1 MDKKS
6 PKPRV
11 LIVDDERFYSEV
23 LENLL
28 SPQFEIDVAGTG
40 ELALAKAQT
49 EPQPDLILLD
59 IMMNGM
65 DGYEV
70 CRRLKQNAQT
80 RDIPVIFLTVKRD
93 IDDEVRGFNLGAVD
107 YITKPMSPPI
117 VRARVRNHIEL
128 GRLKKRLIECEK
140 RCGKKNVD

>member
-1 MDKKS
+1 MEKKLQ
-6 PKPRV
+6 KPRV

-28 SPQFEIDVAGTG
+28 SPQFEIDVAGNG

-49 EPQPDLILLD
+49 APQPDLILLD
-59 IMMNGM
+59 IVMNGM

-70 CRRLKQNAQT
+70 CRRLKQNEQT

-128 GRLKKRLIECEK
+128 GRLKQRLIECEK

>member
-1 MDKKS
+1 MDNAT
-6 PKPRV
+6 PQPRV

-28 SPQFEIDVAGTG
+28 KPQFDTDVAGNAAT
-40 ELALAKAQT
+40 ALARAQAD
-49 EPQPDLILLD
+49 PQPDLILLD
-59 IMMNGM
+59 IVMPDM

-70 CRRLKQNAQT
+70 CRRLKQDEKT

-117 VRARVRNHIEL
+117 VRARVRTHIEL
-128 GRLKKRLIECEK
+128 GRLRQRLKECEE
-140 RCGKKNVD
+140 RCGKN